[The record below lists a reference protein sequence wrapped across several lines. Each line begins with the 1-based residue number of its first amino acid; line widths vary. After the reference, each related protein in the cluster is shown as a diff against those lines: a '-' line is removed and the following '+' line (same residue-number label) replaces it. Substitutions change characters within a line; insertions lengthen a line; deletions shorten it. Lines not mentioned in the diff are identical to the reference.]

1 MIESFA
7 YEKLISRE
15 LKNANRDKKVFIVVE
30 LSNQKEDF
38 KVIIALKS
46 LENTQCLQT
55 LGKKFKNSEFLQFL
69 LAGTLGES
77 IFAGINFPLIKISLL
92 TKLDPRKLI
101 QMIKTFL

>member
-1 MIESFA
+1 MICVATFMIQSFA

-46 LENTQCLQT
+46 LQNTQCLQS
-55 LGKKFKNSEFLQFL
+55 LGQELKNSEFLLFL
-69 LAGTLGES
+69 LADTLRES
-77 IFAGINFPLIKISLL
+77 ISTGINFPLIKI
-92 TKLDPRKLI
+92 
-101 QMIKTFL
+101 